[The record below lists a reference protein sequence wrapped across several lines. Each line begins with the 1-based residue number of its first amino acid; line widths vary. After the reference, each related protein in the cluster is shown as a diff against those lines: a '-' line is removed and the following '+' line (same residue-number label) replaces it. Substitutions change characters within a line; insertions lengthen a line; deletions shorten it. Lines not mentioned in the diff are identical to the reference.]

1 MPPKLSSLRH
11 FIKPQS
17 GFKRF
22 YSNGLPEN
30 LRRNY
35 EKFQREDGVP
45 VYLKGGATDRL
56 LLGLTAVILAVGF
69 VESVRSL
76 LRLDRKK

>member
-1 MPPKLSSLRH
+1 M
-11 FIKPQS
+11 
-17 GFKRF
+17 

-45 VYLKGGATDRL
+45 VYLKGGLGDRI
-56 LLGLTAVILAVGF
+56 LLGITSILLAVGL
-69 VESVRSL
+69 VESGHTLIKLDVR
-76 LRLDRKK
+76 K